1 MKLQRKYFAKPE
13 EEKEEKA
20 KPIINKENDPDYL
33 ADRGI
38 VAGTMTSLLGAGA
51 LGAKKYLLKQG
62 IIDRKGKIAKAG
74 NVSKYVLIPA
84 GLIVAGASG
93 YKKYKNKKSKKNEDK
108 A

>member
-20 KPIINKENDPDYL
+20 KSINKENDPDYL

-62 IIDRKGKIAKAG
+62 IIYGKGKIAKAG
-74 NVSKYVLIPA
+74 NLSKYVLIPA
-84 GLIVAGASG
+84 GLVVAGASG